1 MAQVLIRNIDDEV
14 VATLKRQAEGAGLS
28 LEAFLR
34 EALARQAGPSRPELV
49 AEIEA
54 MRKTVPPPASGEP
67 LSEEIVR
74 QMRDER
80 TRHQREV
87 HGLDE

>member
-1 MAQVLIRNIDDEV
+1 MAQVLIRNIDADV

-28 LEAFLR
+28 LESFLR
-34 EALARQAGPSRPELV
+34 EALTRQASPSRAELV

-54 MRKTVPPPASGEP
+54 LRKTVPPPAPGE
-67 LSEEIVR
+67 LRGEAIVR

-80 TRHQREV
+80 TRQQREL